1 MLQLLPGGYS
11 PETFS
16 SETHSPP
23 TFSPPDPFATDL
35 FAPPDPF
42 TTATLSSEDFSP
54 PIPFRQ
60 RTFHHRLQFTTD
72 KNRST
77 WSPIYILTVSLMHF
91 KLLYYFIKYRRHI
104 FYIFFSVHHIKL
116 FHNYVSCFCT
126 VLLVLPG
133 FWSTNLDFA
142 IDASFWNILIKLHID
157 LAIVQQFHRVVKIF
171 LTSSKTA
178 W

>member
-1 MLQLLPGGYS
+1 MGLFARDL
-11 PETFS
+11 FIR
-16 SETHSPP
+16 
-23 TFSPPDPFATDL
+23 DPFATDPYL
-35 FAPPDPF
+35 SPDPF

-116 FHNYVSCFCT
+116 FYNYVSCFST
-126 VLLVLPG
+126 VPLVFPE
-133 FWSTNLDFA
+133 FWSTNF
-142 IDASFWNILIKLHID
+142 ILEHSEQTSYWLGNSATIPQISKNMS
-157 LAIVQQFHRVVKIF
+157 
-171 LTSSKTA
+171 TSSKTA
-178 W
+178 WRQSISLISLTNL